1 MTDASKYKRIDWPAV
16 QRDYRPGNLTQQEL
30 AAKHK
35 LNEATLCRK
44 IKADRAKDPSA
55 WPQDLTELVKQAT
68 DARLMAELVKDVAK
82 DGQEQA
88 KTTVLA
94 AAELNAQ
101 VILRHRKD
109 IAAANTL
116 AMDMLHELATATHS
130 PEKLAALFET
140 LQPDM
145 SDEELQSAR
154 NSFGNLLKLGN
165 RVGSLQKLADTLTKV
180 QVLERKA
187 LGLDDI
193 NGADRG
199 TPRGARAAHEMTD
212 DDLASIAAGSG
223 ARASATAQSP
233 AGSTSVH

>member
-1 MTDASKYKRIDWPAV
+1 VTDKESKYKRIDWPAV

-68 DARLMAELVKDVAK
+68 DARLMAELVKGVAK

-101 VILRHRKD
+101 VILRHRGRLEKLNAD
-109 IAAANTL
+109 ADHARAKLI
-116 AMDMLHELATATHS
+116 ELAAGIADIKEAATYVS
-130 PEKLAALFET
+130 ALEA
-140 LQPDM
+140 
-145 SDEELQSAR
+145 SAR
-154 NSFGNLLKLGN
+154 TAKI
-165 RVGSLQKLADTLTKV
+165 VIEA
-180 QVLERKA
+180 ERKA
-187 LGLDDI
+187 YNLDDDSKDK
-193 NGADRG
+193 DRG
-199 TPRGARAAHEMTD
+199 GPVVVAAQPLDER
-212 DDLASIAAGSG
+212 I
-223 ARASATAQSP
+223 
-233 AGSTSVH
+233 